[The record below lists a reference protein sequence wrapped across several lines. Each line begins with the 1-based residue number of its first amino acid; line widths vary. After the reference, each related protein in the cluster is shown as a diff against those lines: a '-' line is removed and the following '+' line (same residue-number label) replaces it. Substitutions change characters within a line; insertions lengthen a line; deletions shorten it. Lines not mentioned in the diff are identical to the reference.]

1 MIRRGDGTLVL
12 NDGQIMRAGGQ
23 WLEDG
28 VRELNGRDDG
38 DGCDAPAELGG
49 GGRAAGTA
57 AACVCRAGGNDG
69 GGNGEMRITTIVSF
83 NGAPG

>member
-1 MIRRGDGTLVL
+1 ML
-12 NDGQIMRAGGQ
+12 NDGEIMHAGRQ

-38 DGCDAPAELGG
+38 DGCDAPAAHGG

-57 AACVCRAGGNDG
+57 AACVCRAGGNNG
-69 GGNGEMRITTIVSF
+69 GDGEMFISTIVRF
-83 NGAPG
+83 IGAPG